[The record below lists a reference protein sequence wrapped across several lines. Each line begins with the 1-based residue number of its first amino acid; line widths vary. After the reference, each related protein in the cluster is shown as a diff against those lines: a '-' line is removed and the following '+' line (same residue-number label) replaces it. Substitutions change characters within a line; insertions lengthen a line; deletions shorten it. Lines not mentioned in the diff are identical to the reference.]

1 MSTTD
6 VIVGLV
12 GLVLVFAVLWV
23 SAGIVGRVADEF
35 GEERARWQAMM
46 LPFGFFG
53 PVVARTILSRRN
65 GGRGGGF
72 A

>member
-1 MSTTD
+1 MSNTD
-6 VIVGLV
+6 AIVGLV
-12 GLVLVFAVLWV
+12 GLVLVFAVLWF
-23 SAGIVGRVADEF
+23 SA
-35 GEERARWQAMM
+35 
-46 LPFGFFG
+46 G